1 LKKRQEVLGG
11 YDPGQYASERVYAT
25 TADGKRVPISLV
37 YRKGMR
43 RDGKSP
49 CLLYG
54 YGSYGATVDP
64 RFSSARVSLLD
75 RGYVYA
81 IANIRGG
88 GALGRPW
95 YEDGKFLRKRNTFT
109 DFIAAAEHLVEQRYT
124 APDRLAIHGGSAG
137 GLLIGAV
144 INMRPELFRVAL
156 AEVPFVDVV
165 STMLDP
171 TIPLTVIEYEE
182 WGDPNDP
189 QYYEYM
195 RSYSPY
201 DNVTAQDY
209 PDLFVTSGLN
219 DPRVGYWEPTKWV
232 ARLRALK
239 TDDNALLLRTHMG
252 AGHGGASGRYDAL
265 KELAEQYAFVLT
277 RIDAG

>member
-1 LKKRQEVLGG
+1 
-11 YDPGQYASERVYAT
+11 
-25 TADGKRVPISLV
+25 VPLSLV
-37 YRKGMR
+37 YRKGMQ

-64 RFSSARVSLLD
+64 RFSSTRVSLLD

-95 YEDGKFLRKRNTFT
+95 YEDGKFLHKRNTFT
-109 DFIAAAEHLVEQRYT
+109 DFIVAAEYLFAQQYT
-124 APDRLAIHGGSAG
+124 SADRLAIHGGSAG

-144 INMRPELFRVAL
+144 INMRPELFRAAL
-156 AEVPFVDVV
+156 AEVPFVDVIN
-165 STMLDP
+165 TMLDP
-171 TIPLTVIEYEE
+171 TIPLTVIEWEE
-182 WGDPNDP
+182 WGNPTDP

-201 DNVTAQDY
+201 DNVTARDY
-209 PDLFVTSGLN
+209 PNLFVTSGLN

-232 ARLRALK
+232 ARLRSVK

-277 RIDAG
+277 QIDVG